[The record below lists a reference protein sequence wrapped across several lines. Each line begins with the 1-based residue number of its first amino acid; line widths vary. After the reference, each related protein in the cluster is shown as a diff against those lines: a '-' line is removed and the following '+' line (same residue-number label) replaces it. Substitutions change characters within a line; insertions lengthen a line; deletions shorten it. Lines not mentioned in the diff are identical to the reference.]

1 MASLVYTVYL
11 SDAEGVPHHF
21 GPGDE
26 VPDWA
31 RKAITNPDAWDGAA
45 EDKSDGESDGP
56 PPQGGPGSG
65 LKAWAAYAKKHDVEV
80 KADSSRDDI
89 IEALEKAG
97 VAV

>member
-45 EDKSDGESDGP
+45 TDDDSP

-65 LKAWAAYAKKHDVEV
+65 LKAWLAYAEKHGVAV
-80 KADSSRDDI
+80 DSEWSRDDV

>member
-21 GPGDE
+21 GPGDD

-31 RKAITNPDAWDGAA
+31 RKAITNPDAWDSA
-45 EDKSDGESDGP
+45 EAKSDDDAP

-65 LKAWAAYAKKHDVEV
+65 LKAWAAYAKKHDVAVES
-80 KADSSRDDI
+80 DWSRDDV